1 MASRSVA
8 YGVHM
13 TTSGGAPRRPL
24 RRDAERNRQR
34 ILDAAR
40 TLVAQGGLGISHD
53 EIATA
58 ADVAVGT
65 VYRRFP
71 DKESLV
77 EALYS
82 ERLDEVVAAAEAARD
97 LPDPWQALVTFM
109 TDTLEHQADNRGLG
123 ELAFGT
129 ARAMKLSTQARERV
143 APVVEDIVQRARAA
157 GVVRA
162 GVGAADLAF
171 VPMMVGAVLESAR
184 GIDDQ
189 LWRRMLVLV
198 LDGFRSG
205 QTSPLPGSQP
215 TGDTFDAVMSSPRPQ
230 RH

>member
-1 MASRSVA
+1 
-8 YGVHM
+8 M
-13 TTSGGAPRRPL
+13 TTSDAATGRPL

-40 TLVAQGGLGISHD
+40 TLVAQRGLAISHD
-53 EIATA
+53 EIARA
-58 ADVAVGT
+58 AEVAVGT

-71 DKESLV
+71 TKESLV
-77 EALYS
+77 EALYAD
-82 ERLDEVVAAAEAARD
+82 RLDEVVTAAEAARD

-123 ELAFGT
+123 ELGFGT
-129 ARAMKLSTQARERV
+129 ARAMKLATQSRERV
-143 APVVEDIVQRARAA
+143 APVVEDIVQRACSA

-162 GVGAADLAF
+162 GVGASDLAL
-171 VPMMVGAVLESAR
+171 VPIMVGAVMESAR
-184 GIDDQ
+184 GIDDD

-198 LDGFRSG
+198 LDGFRSD
-205 QTSPLPGSQP
+205 QNTPLPGGPPS
-215 TGDTFDAVMSSPRPQ
+215 GATFDAIMSSPRPS